1 LMLYT
6 TLLGVTKIAIS
17 WVQGR
22 SYISNMKSMDINVHA
37 MLGSGNALILH
48 NTLIDKILYKLLE
61 VGPMEDLF
69 NPLISGSYR

>member
-1 LMLYT
+1 
-6 TLLGVTKIAIS
+6 
-17 WVQGR
+17 
-22 SYISNMKSMDINVHA
+22 MDINVHA